1 MVAVYLQFSHG
12 RKVVL
17 DSAVSDEQWHF
28 NLFFGNMPM
37 IIIIHHGNPALKL
50 Q

>member
-1 MVAVYLQFSHG
+1 MAVYLQFSHE

-28 NLFFGNMPM
+28 NLFSGNMPM
-37 IIIIHHGNPALKL
+37 IIYHGNPALKL
-50 Q
+50 R